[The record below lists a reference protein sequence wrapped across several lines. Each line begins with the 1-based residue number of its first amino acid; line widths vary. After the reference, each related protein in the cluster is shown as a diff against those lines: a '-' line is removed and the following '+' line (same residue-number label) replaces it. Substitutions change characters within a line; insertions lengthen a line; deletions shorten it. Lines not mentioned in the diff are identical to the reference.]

1 MSTGESGE
9 MADIE
14 PEHVVRIIER
24 PSQMRMTTPAA
35 EYQQTR
41 TDAQSLQPL
50 QSAPVPSVSA
60 PGRADVNQQLV
71 DRIDQLYR
79 QIHNIP
85 DNAPPPAV

>member
-35 EYQQTR
+35 VYQQTR

-50 QSAPVPSVSA
+50 SAGVTSVPA

-71 DRIDQLYR
+71 DRIEELYR